1 MKETIMAL
9 LKLAALGALGY
20 VAYKYFEEQKST
32 SPAAFANNQT
42 TGDNF
47 AKVRD
52 AGPAAMADQPKRDW
66 SKIDEE
72 SDQSFPASDPP
83 ANY

>member
-1 MKETIMAL
+1 MAL

-20 VAYKYFEEQKST
+20 VAYKYLEGQKSD

-52 AGPAAMADQPKRDW
+52 AGPEAMADQPKRDW

-83 ANY
+83 SNY

>member
-1 MKETIMAL
+1 MAL
-9 LKLAALGALGY
+9 FKLAALGTLGY
-20 VAYKYFEEQKST
+20 VAYKYWQNTQSD
-32 SPAAFANNQT
+32 SPAAFATGQT

-52 AGPAAMADQPKRDW
+52 AGPEAMADKPKREW
-66 SKIDEE
+66 SKADEQ

-83 ANY
+83 STY

>member
-20 VAYKYFEEQKST
+20 VAYKYLEGQKSD

-52 AGPAAMADQPKRDW
+52 AGPEAMADHPTRDW

-83 ANY
+83 SNY